1 MSLSSKKYRIVKET
15 KGAFVTFNIQYKP
28 VGTDCWHLL
37 TSRSS
42 FSQAT
47 DVVIQAKQEPI
58 TEVVWE
64 DT

>member
-15 KGAFVTFNIQYKP
+15 KGAFVTFNIQYQKWN
-28 VGTDCWHLL
+28 GGDWHLL

-64 DT
+64 DA